1 MKNIIYFS
9 LPNLIF
15 YPVRLELFDPHWKR
29 KVGPRTH
36 VWSEP
41 EVVDAAAAKLN
52 DTEELLKTAEELSG
66 PYIWGVYDVLVL
78 PPSFAYR
85 AL

>member
-1 MKNIIYFS
+1 M
-9 LPNLIF
+9 
-15 YPVRLELFDPHWKR
+15 
-29 KVGPRTH
+29 GPRTH